1 MEREIVSVF
10 GASSPQEGS
19 VDYDNAYRVG
29 EALAQAGYAVM
40 TGGYGG
46 TMEAASKGA
55 KSGGGFVIGVTAALF
70 ERRGYRSG
78 PNRYVDQV
86 IRYDTLRK
94 RLYHLVERCD
104 GAVVLPGGI
113 GTLSEMA
120 LTWSLMQ
127 VGEIGRKPFILYGE
141 WWEAV
146 IRGFVGDGRYVRERD
161 MSLWQVA
168 NSPQE
173 VVELLSG
180 QSL

>member
-10 GASSPQEGS
+10 GASSPREGS
-19 VDYDNAYRVG
+19 ADYQNAYRVG

-55 KSGGGFVIGVTAALF
+55 KSGGGFVIGVTVALF
-70 ERRGYRSG
+70 ERQGYRPG

-86 IRYDTLRK
+86 IRYDTLRE

-113 GTLSEMA
+113 GTLSELA

-127 VGEIGRKPFILYGE
+127 VGEIEQKPFILYGE

-146 IRGFVGDGRYVRERD
+146 IRQFVGDGRYVRDQD
-161 MSLWQVA
+161 MGLWQVA

-173 VVELLSG
+173 IVELLSR
-180 QSL
+180 QRL